1 MEEFVTSPFAQTTLV
16 TIFRFLHI
24 IFGVIWVGFGTLLA
38 WLMIPT
44 AQRMGERGSTM
55 LRTFVGY
62 SPVGTIIGVSAL
74 VTTLAGLLLWPFRV
88 QGAIDFRAFT
98 GTGDIVMA
106 IGAVFGLLAFGHGA
120 TATGRY
126 TGVYAAAAKAYDDD
140 PSDANRAALDDAYSK
155 MKLHANVSAWLTVIA
170 VVCMS
175 GARYLG

>member
-1 MEEFVTSPFAQTTLV
+1 MEEFVTSPFAQTVLV

-24 IFGVIWVGFGTLLA
+24 ITGIIWVGFGTLIA

-44 AQRMGERGSTM
+44 AQRMGERGATM

-62 SPVGTIIGVSAL
+62 TPVGTILGISAL
-74 VTTLAGLLLWPFRV
+74 VTTIAGLLLWPFRV

-98 GTGDIVMA
+98 DTGDIVMA

-126 TGVYAAAAKAYDDD
+126 TGVYAAAAKAYDEN
-140 PSDANRAALDDAYSK
+140 PSDANSKALEDAQKK
-155 MKLHANVSAWLTVIA
+155 MTLHANVSAWLTVIA
-170 VVCMS
+170 VVGMA
-175 GARYLG
+175 GARYL